1 MSYLNVL
8 FPEASAYKAESW
20 DRFEL
25 SRLLGHRNNT
35 IRSLRTRQQHLL
47 DWTGYDLVS
56 DAFYFLK
63 GDVPLNDNGET
74 IARVWQSLEKRD
86 GIDALRK
93 NAQRGPIAMSNA
105 VAAIANLVANLD
117 WDVVP
122 DEDEEEPV
130 EEPQPEDEQSDDSS
144 EDEQEEAEGEPEEQD
159 DDGET
164 QPDGE
169 EAGDQD
175 SDAEAEQDAAGED
188 TEAEQEQPGSDEDG
202 QGEAQPGPGDED
214 YDPDTD
220 PDFQAFKEMM
230 QQLADGTEGRI
241 AVSFGGE
248 DEKEQAGE
256 QSEEDAAIA
265 QLLEQLEDMQPD
277 EDIEQANDT
286 TESLADFQ
294 EAMQSLAGSGAPIEE
309 LEGEIAQLAQEL
321 DVRTFAGILGWASYH
336 AGGAARSITS
346 SRGVNTQ
353 IEHGNWSN
361 RVITRDRA
369 GVASGDLRTMVRVAE
384 STLRVRRR
392 ESDMPAGRG
401 AVICLHDEST
411 SMLEPNVSPEKL
423 DELIAA
429 GERFQVKYQVSKQ
442 MELAIATEMNKQ
454 GRDLVSIA
462 FSSGILSGPM
472 LDRYLEKTDR
482 PGPEERKS
490 GSVPRTREYT
500 YGDPNAD
507 PFEHLRKVMRGG
519 TSIVPALEEAVIA
532 ASEYRDPCDVLILSD
547 AEFGHAGLF
556 GDDSEVELIED
567 ILADYRKEGGRVW
580 AILVGTSEEDATS
593 IARWVDG
600 YVTAESLEA
609 DADTG
614 AILEAIARNPSREG
628 SQHSRTL

>member
-56 DAFYFLK
+56 DAFCFLK

-144 EDEQEEAEGEPEEQD
+144 EDEQEEAE
-159 DDGET
+159 
-164 QPDGE
+164 
-169 EAGDQD
+169 
-175 SDAEAEQDAAGED
+175 AEQDAAGED

-220 PDFQAFKEMM
+220 PDFQDFKEMM

-321 DVRTFAGILGWASYH
+321 DVRTFADILGWASYH

-361 RVITRDRA
+361 RVITRDRT

-411 SMLEPNVSPEKL
+411 SMREINVTNPTKMA
-423 DELIAA
+423 ELAQA
-429 GERFQVKYQVSKQ
+429 GRPALRKYQVSKQ

-547 AEFGHAGLF
+547 AEFGHADLF